1 MKIRARFNLI
11 FTLLATSILLFFAAS
26 VFWISKKTRENE
38 FNTILENEAHLK
50 ANLFIEANLSPTAL
64 QQIYT
69 NQNKNQNTIHI
80 AIYNDAL
87 KELYSDYPTSASSDS
102 LQQLLEKIKLDKNL
116 KSRKNI
122 TQTIGMQIKLGE
134 KDFLILASGKD
145 TYGQE
150 KLNELLYILLFTAI
164 IAIIILYILGI
175 YFSKRVLQPVK
186 EMTKEINK
194 ITAAHLDLR
203 LKPLKY
209 KDELNDL
216 GAIFNQMLDRL
227 ENSFDSQKEFVAHI
241 SHELRTPLAAMIT
254 DLELALNHKQSEKE
268 YRDTIERSLSDAQKI
283 VKLSNNLLD
292 LAKANYDPQEIG
304 YTSLRIDEILLEAYQ
319 EIQSGTSACSVQMEF
334 ATDSTDENLM
344 TVMGNPYLLKV
355 ACKNLIENA
364 CKFSANHHCFIS
376 IGFNKKMV
384 KVDFIDTGIGITE
397 EELEQILIPFYR
409 GNSQADYDGYG
420 IGLPLTHKILLQHNG
435 KLKITTT
442 PGKGS
447 KFTIYIPHLASGY

>member
-26 VFWISKKTRENE
+26 VYWISKKNRQKE
-38 FNTILENEAHLK
+38 FNTILENEAQIK
-50 ANLFIEANLSPTAL
+50 TNLFIDANLSPAHL
-64 QQIYT
+64 QQIYASQSE
-69 NQNKNQNTIHI
+69 NPNTIHI
-80 AIYNDAL
+80 AIYNSEQ
-87 KELYSDYPTSASSDS
+87 KELYSDYPDGESVDS
-102 LQQLLEKIKLDKNL
+102 IQNLLQKVKTDAKI

-122 TQTIGMQIKLGE
+122 EQSIGMQINLGDN
-134 KDFLILASGKD
+134 DFIILASGQD
-145 TYGQE
+145 IYGQQ
-150 KLNELLYILLFTAI
+150 KLNELLYILIFTAI
-164 IAIIILYILGI
+164 IAIIILYVLGF
-175 YFSKRVLQPVK
+175 YFSKRVLHPVT
-186 EMTKEINK
+186 EMTQEINK

-254 DLELALNHKQSEKE
+254 DLELALSHTQTEKE
-268 YRDTIERSLSDAQKI
+268 YKETIERSLSDAQKI

-292 LAKANYDPQEIG
+292 LAKANYDPQEVG

-319 EIQSGTSACSVQMEF
+319 EIQMGASACSVQMEF
-334 ATDSTDENLM
+334 ATSNTDENLM

-376 IGFNKKMV
+376 IGFNQKMV
-384 KVDFIDTGIGITE
+384 KVDFTDKGIGITE
-397 EELEQILIPFYR
+397 EELEHIFTPFYR

-420 IGLPLTHKILLQHNG
+420 IGLPLTQKILFQHNG
-435 KLKITTT
+435 KLKVSTT
-442 PGKGS
+442 PEQGS
-447 KFTIYIPHLASGY
+447 TFTLYIPHLGGGL